1 MKLQELAASDPVCH
15 ATKVFE
21 NHFGTRIA
29 FDQLTLRQACQML
42 DRVRG
47 LMQEHKQTVIHHF
60 REQDPAYLKL
70 VVMETALASR
80 VREEM
85 VPTTGA
91 ATSAQ
96 SSGSAAAKP
105 AAAKPAV
112 NVKDPKLAAA
122 LKKSQS
128 GQTLSP
134 DEQKL
139 VVSAALMQQEIRE
152 EMVPTT
158 GAATSAQSSGSA
170 AAKPAAAKPAVNVKD
185 PKLAAALKKSQ
196 SGQTLSPDEQKLV
209 VSAALMQQ
217 ENRLRSA
224 YRTLNES
231 EVQQAQVVL
240 AAQDMVDKMQGML
253 EDTTEMQFK
262 ELPALVDSIRNQTG
276 MDQANQFNTDATAA
290 LTGLVKNL
298 QAAKQQLEVALGIV
312 TGQQPAT
319 PTLDAAMDAGNTN
332 MSMPPDNSMDLAVDT
347 DLDTEE
353 PADGKS
359 MGTKGTLGRARR

>member
-80 VREEM
+80 V
-85 VPTTGA
+85 
-91 ATSAQ
+91 
-96 SSGSAAAKP
+96 
-105 AAAKPAV
+105 
-112 NVKDPKLAAA
+112 
-122 LKKSQS
+122 
-128 GQTLSP
+128 
-134 DEQKL
+134 
-139 VVSAALMQQEIRE
+139 RE